1 MTMSKTPSAN
11 KDSIYTEETSSD
23 AECPRITPDR
33 RDHDRRLS
41 KPQLLSCNTIR
52 SLRRLDD
59 NAPLILRIS
68 CRRLNARRN
77 SKPKPFSLL
86 EADNLRKNN

>member
-11 KDSIYTEETSSD
+11 NDATYTEEAGSD
-23 AECPRITPDR
+23 AECPRIAPNR

-52 SLRRLDD
+52 SLRRLDE
-59 NAPLILRIS
+59 NAPLLLRIS
-68 CRRLNARRN
+68 CRRQNARRN

>member
-1 MTMSKTPSAN
+1 MTIRNASSAN
-11 KDSIYTEETSSD
+11 KDSTYTEEASSD
-23 AECPRITPDR
+23 AVYSRIAPNR

-41 KPQLLSCNTIR
+41 KPQLLRSNTIR

-59 NAPLILRIS
+59 NAPLLLRIS
-68 CRRLNARRN
+68 CRRKNARRN
-77 SKPKPFSLL
+77 SKPKPFSVL